1 MSASLRGNVI
11 PWILAT
17 VSGIIMY
24 VQYYFN
30 IGPANSLAEAI
41 KTTTIIVSTMAMAI
55 GTINLVGTH
64 TDYLRNPRTAGGQK
78 VMSIYWMF
86 CCFATMIGGLI
97 PPLMTSSIYNFMME
111 HIRIPA
117 NIAAVALFPPWILVA
132 AYRAFKIRNFETL
145 LFTVSAFFVA
155 LGNVPIGGVIWSGF
169 PLVGSWLTQKVTAA
183 VFRAITIG
191 IGIGLIAMAL
201 RLYLMMNRAL
211 YRAVE
216 A

>member
-1 MSASLRGNVI
+1 MSASLRGNTI
-11 PWILAT
+11 PWLLAT
-17 VSGIIMY
+17 VSGVIMY
-24 VQYYFN
+24 VQYYVN
-30 IGPANSLAEAI
+30 IGPANSLAEII
-41 KTTTIIVSTMAMAI
+41 KTTTIIISTLAMGI
-55 GTINLVGTH
+55 GTLNLVGTH

-78 VMSIYWMF
+78 VMSIYWLAV
-86 CCFATMIGGLI
+86 CFVTLIGGII
-97 PPLMTSSIYNFMME
+97 PPLMTHSIYNFMME
-111 HIRIPA
+111 NIRVPA

-145 LFTVSAFFVA
+145 LFTISAFFVA

-169 PLVGSWLTQKVTAA
+169 PLVGTWLTQKVTAA

-201 RLYLMMNRAL
+201 RVYLMMNRAL
-211 YRAVE
+211 YRTIE